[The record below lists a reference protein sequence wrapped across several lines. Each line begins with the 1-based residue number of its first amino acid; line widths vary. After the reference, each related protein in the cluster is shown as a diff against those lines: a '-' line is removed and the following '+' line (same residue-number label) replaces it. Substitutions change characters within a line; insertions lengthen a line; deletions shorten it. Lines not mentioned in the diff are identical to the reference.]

1 MNILHYGDCDEIM
14 ESMDDESVDLIY
26 LDPPFNSDRSYNAIY
41 KDNTGRPLPEQVE
54 AFCDSWEMKPECMAL
69 AHRLPVM
76 LRQAGVDEHAAEMW
90 KAWVVGLAHTQPSLL
105 AYLTYMTARLIRMR
119 RLLKPTGSLYYHCDP
134 TAGHYIKVTLDI
146 IFGYKNLLNE
156 VIWSYD
162 KWTNAATHFQRN
174 HDTIFAYAKIKGRH
188 TFSKLHNP
196 DASQKTKYVRGWD
209 TNVVQGGIRQ
219 LIVYD
224 RAKAKDKIDSE
235 RYDRIVYRE
244 GQTKVALSD
253 VWRIPFLNSQS
264 KERLGYPTQKPV
276 ALLKRIIEA
285 SSNEGDV
292 VLDPFCGCAT
302 TIAAAHELKRR
313 WVGIDIAFH
322 AVRRV
327 ARTRLTDT
335 YGLVE
340 GKDFTIQGIPRTL
353 EGAKDLWERDAH
365 QFARWAIESV
375 EGFVSAKKSG
385 DGGVDGCIYFGAP
398 GAALSTMLIQV
409 KGGASV
415 GIGDLRDLHG
425 AMHAR
430 GAEMGGLIVR
440 DDLPERQM
448 KNFQEYAATAG
459 CLEAEGVAYPRLQI
473 MTTREVL
480 EEKRFAVP
488 YHVSIDIAQPALPHS
503 GSWRQGG
510 LL

>member
-1 MNILHYGDCDEIM
+1 MNTLHYGDCDEIM
-14 ESMDDESVDLIY
+14 EAMDDESVDLIY

-54 AFCDSWEMKPECMAL
+54 AFCDSWEMRPECMAL
-69 AHRLPVM
+69 AHRMPLL
-76 LRQAGVDEHAAEMW
+76 LRQAGVDEHGAEMW

-146 IFGYKNLLNE
+146 IFNHKNFRNE
-156 VIWSYD
+156 IIWNYYNKYGTGKKVFGRNYD
-162 KWTNAATHFQRN
+162 QIFFYTKTNTYTFNPQRES
-174 HDTIFAYAKIKGRH
+174 R
-188 TFSKLHNP
+188 
-196 DASQKTKYVRGWD
+196 DAPT
-209 TNVVQGGIRQ
+209 RQ
-219 LIVYD
+219 LVRENVGGVLKNKRDADGKLMY
-224 RAKAKDKIDSE
+224 RTVEDK
-235 RYDRIVYRE
+235 
-244 GQTKVALSD
+244 KVD
-253 VWRIPFLNSQS
+253 CVWRIPCLQHASP
-264 KERLGYPTQKPV
+264 ERLGYPTQKPV
-276 ALLKRIIEA
+276 ALLKRIIAA

-302 TIAAAHELKRR
+302 TICAAHELGRR
-313 WVGIDIAFH
+313 WVGVDIAFH

-327 ARTRLTDT
+327 ARARLTDT

-340 GKDFTIQGIPRTL
+340 GQDFTIQGIPRTL

-398 GAALSTMLIQV
+398 GAALSTMLLQV

-440 DDLPERQM
+440 DDIPERQM
-448 KNFQEYAATAG
+448 RNFQEYAATAG
-459 CLEAEGVAYPRLQI
+459 CLEAEGVAYPRLQV
-473 MTTREVL
+473 MTAREVL

-488 YHVSIDIAQPALPHS
+488 YHVSIDIVQPALPHT
-503 GSWRQGG
+503 GR

>member
-1 MNILHYGDCDEIM
+1 MNTLHYGDCDEIM
-14 ESMDDESVDLIY
+14 EAMDDESVDLIY

-54 AFCDSWEMKPECMAL
+54 AFCDSWEMRPECMAL
-69 AHRLPVM
+69 AHRMPLL
-76 LRQAGVDEHAAEMW
+76 LRQAGVDEHGAEMW

-119 RLLKPTGSLYYHCDP
+119 RLLKPTGSLYYHCDT

-146 IFGYKNLLNE
+146 IFGPKNFRNE
-156 VIWSYD
+156 IVWHYRRWS
-162 KWTNAATHFQRN
+162 NASRYFQRM
-174 HDTIFAYAKIKGRH
+174 HDTIFRYSKTDDFQFNVLMQPYANEKYIEQTIRGIVDGKLKRLRDEEGNYIKR
-188 TFSKLHNP
+188 
-196 DASQKTKYVRGWD
+196 TKENKGVPMH
-209 TNVVQGGIRQ
+209 
-219 LIVYD
+219 
-224 RAKAKDKIDSE
+224 
-235 RYDRIVYRE
+235 
-244 GQTKVALSD
+244 D
-253 VWRIPFLNSQS
+253 VWHDINFIAPTA

-285 SSNEGDV
+285 SSNPGDV

-302 TIAAAHELKRR
+302 TICAAHELGRR
-313 WVGIDIAFH
+313 WVGVDIAFH

-327 ARTRLTDT
+327 ARARLTDT

-340 GKDFTIQGIPRTL
+340 GQDFTIQGIPRTL

-440 DDLPERQM
+440 DDIPERQM
-448 KNFQEYAATAG
+448 RNFQEYAATAG
-459 CLEAEGVAYPRLQI
+459 CLEAEGAAYPRLQV
-473 MTTREVL
+473 MTAREVL

-488 YHVSIDIAQPALPHS
+488 YHVSIDIVQPALPHT
-503 GSWRQGG
+503 GR